1 MRGLFRDD
9 ALAFTD
15 SYAEFQEDH
24 TIVRVDF
31 PDDGQRGTWLGRA
44 SMAFDAI
51 WNDVPKMIAFARI
64 HLRRLEPTYWRR
76 LDAAGISGTALIAF
90 CIWIDPVD
98 GTSCCQVS
106 FDAALDL
113 PPGIEELS
121 ENDAAMVTRSESGWL
136 SIAGVPPPHLVMIS
150 FPASAAP
157 PQRLP
162 LRCPC
167 CRCKTLSKRAIYA
180 ICPVCYWEDDGQ
192 DDDDADVVYGGPN
205 YELSLTQ
212 GQANYRE
219 FGASRR
225 KDLPHVRAP
234 RAEELPDAD
243 EE

>member
-15 SYAEFQEDH
+15 EYAEFQEGRVV
-24 TIVRVDF
+24 IRVDF
-31 PDDGQRGTWLGRA
+31 PDHGKAGTWLGRA

-51 WNDVPKMIAFARI
+51 WNDVPKMIAFGRA
-64 HLRRLEPTYWRR
+64 HLRTLEPARWRR
-76 LDAAGISGTALIAF
+76 YDAAGVSERALMAF

-98 GTSCCQVS
+98 GASSCQVS
-106 FDAALDL
+106 LDVEL
-113 PPGIEELS
+113 SFPPGLEASDEY
-121 ENDAAMVTRSESGWL
+121 DAVMVERSASGWL
-136 SIAGVPPPHLVMIS
+136 TIAGAEAPHIQRIALPVAAVPPP
-150 FPASAAP
+150 
-157 PQRLP
+157 RLP

-192 DDDDADVVYGGPN
+192 DDADADRVIGGPN

-225 KDLPHVRAP
+225 KDLPHVRPP
-234 RAEELPDAD
+234 RPDELPDPD
-243 EE
+243 R